1 MEQLKQTIFDM
12 LTENTGTHMLDSGGD
27 GGRMW
32 QRNQGLTVETL
43 ERAPSASLEI
53 YHSERHGYSLE
64 PTINVYHFLRD
75 NLDLNKR
82 CIEFNALP
90 VRDWGGDV
98 YGLSRGGQE
107 WLENRG
113 FEFGESFNTY
123 NWESNLSQ
131 VLQFTYVQS
140 PDWGLYGGQGDER
153 GDYLLLQVHGG
164 ADVRGGYTDAKLFVI
179 DCEYFGYEA
188 CGFAVELPDADTDTP
203 DMFTGAYNNGYLT
216 LDWHGE
222 WIGDHGSCA
231 CDEYLDEF
239 ARIAFDGLES
249 QKTSVIIAGDAYE

>member
-53 YHSERHGYSLE
+53 YHSGRHGYSLE

-98 YGLSRGGQE
+98 YGLSRDGQE

-113 FEFGESFNTY
+113 FKFGESFTPY

-140 PDWGLYGGQGDER
+140 PDWASTADRATQVAATTYYCKFTAALTFAADIPTQS
-153 GDYLLLQVHGG
+153 YLLLIANILDMSHAGLVLNCRTLTPIRLICLQGLIT
-164 ADVRGGYTDAKLFVI
+164 TDI
-179 DCEYFGYEA
+179 
-188 CGFAVELPDADTDTP
+188 
-203 DMFTGAYNNGYLT
+203 
-216 LDWHGE
+216 
-222 WIGDHGSCA
+222 
-231 CDEYLDEF
+231 
-239 ARIAFDGLES
+239 
-249 QKTSVIIAGDAYE
+249 